1 MAQQK
6 TESKNQ
12 NKRNNETVKHVQ
24 LERKRPKLS
33 KVNGSKQGNNK
44 SNNQNKKNNNRRPKQ
59 NQTKRDPKATLRI
72 IPLGGLDAIGK
83 NMTVFECKND
93 MVLDDAGLMF
103 PDDDHP
109 GIDLILPDY
118 TYVLENADKLRGIII
133 THGHEDHTGAL
144 PYLLKDLEASTDLCD
159 QAHARPYRR
168 QAQGA
173 QDQERE
179 TLRDQARADDRPW
192 MHQGGIL
199 RGEPILSLMLW
210 AYSIVLLQ
218 ATCSIWA
225 ISSSINRRSMAFRPI
240 LQPWHASPKRAS
252 ILCSPTRR

>member
-93 MVLDDAGLMF
+93 MC
-103 PDDDHP
+103 
-109 GIDLILPDY
+109 
-118 TYVLENADKLRGIII
+118 
-133 THGHEDHTGAL
+133 
-144 PYLLKDLEASTDLCD
+144 STM
-159 QAHARPYRR
+159 RV
-168 QAQGA
+168 
-173 QDQERE
+173 
-179 TLRDQARADDRPW
+179 
-192 MHQGGIL
+192 
-199 RGEPILSLMLW
+199 S
-210 AYSIVLLQ
+210 
-218 ATCSIWA
+218 
-225 ISSSINRRSMAFRPI
+225 
-240 LQPWHASPKRAS
+240 
-252 ILCSPTRR
+252 CSPMMTIRHRPHPARLHLRARERR